1 MASDLPHVARLDL
14 PSFIQLGRFIDPR
27 GRIMRHFDFF
37 NLWHLDEHGEDGID
51 LGGAEAGEEGVELVV
66 VVFARVGV
74 AGEEAGFVS
83 GFIVVHDGD
92 VGMGEAEGDE
102 ARDADMAGD
111 EEAVA

>member
-1 MASDLPHVARLDL
+1 
-14 PSFIQLGRFIDPR
+14 
-27 GRIMRHFDFF
+27 MRHFDIF
-37 NLWHLDEHGEDGID
+37 NLWHFDEQGKDGID
-51 LGGAEAGEEGVELVV
+51 LGDAHAGQEGVELVF
-66 VVFARVGV
+66 VVFAGVVV
-74 AGEEAGFVS
+74 AGEEAGFVG